1 MGESETSSVHHR
13 PVCLPDEECLDG
25 DLPWG
30 WEEKTTENGTI
41 FYVNHRNRSTH
52 WMHPRADIKRVYEDL
67 PYGWTEEPATAFSPT
82 SFVE

>member
-41 FYVNHRNRSTH
+41 FYV
-52 WMHPRADIKRVYEDL
+52 KCV
-67 PYGWTEEPATAFSPT
+67 T
-82 SFVE
+82 SVSVCNCTCVGNV